1 MILLWFV
8 LMIALFLAIAR
19 YNESN
24 KVFWELVIP
33 FLIAFAITTMVYD
46 SSSDEKKDNGSFTQ
60 VCPTQVP
67 SGTVAYMLLAPNLEA
82 MNVTDSNPVGQGLIP
97 EPCEGNVIPSEVS
110 RRTRDQPLILIKP
123 PECLVNDSS
132 THHETG

>member
-8 LMIALFLAIAR
+8 LGITLAFAIAR

-24 KVFWELVIP
+24 KLFWTLA
-33 FLIAFAITTMVYD
+33 IAFLMGFAGTKMVYD
-46 SSSDEKKDNGSFTQ
+46 SSSSEKKDNGSLTQ

-67 SGTVAYMLLAPNLEA
+67 SGAVAYMLLAPNLEA